1 MKTVRATRG
10 DFVRDIEVWSDDI
23 GVRLASFDGPAA
35 SYQAPEDLLYVRAR
49 AVELD
54 DDGNPR
60 FFADPNGHSGVQRN
74 VVVQG
79 NAAYGSGSG
88 FITNPSGCVAKYG
101 NPMYNATDAEIGT
114 FRKGGK
120 QIIDGLVIFAGFH
133 TIFAPNGV
141 SCADSFREN
150 YTWRPLY
157 YGWVTTPSASSYHS
171 GGVNCGMGD
180 GSVRFI
186 SDTIDVG
193 DMSKGCVTSGESPN
207 GVWGA
212 MGSRSGGETASS
224 L

>member
-1 MKTVRATRG
+1 MPRSTVLRR
-10 DFVRDIEVWSDDI
+10 RIK
-23 GVRLASFDGPAA
+23 R
-35 SYQAPEDLLYVRAR
+35 
-49 AVELD
+49 
-54 DDGNPR
+54 
-60 FFADPNGHSGVQRN
+60 ADPNGHSGVQRN

-193 DMSKGCVTSGESPN
+193 DMSKGCVTSGESPY